1 MIWLTKSGISFDDTN
16 RMLLGQRRDFSPLQ
30 VSINLATKL
39 KENTTALTH
48 KKTTKMVKRNQSY
61 VIYKWLK
68 KNRHLFSLDIFF
80 KWEGC
85 GRWGKGSSPIEK
97 GVKFA

>member
-68 KNRHLFSLDIFF
+68 KNRHLFSLTFF
-80 KWEGC
+80 LN
-85 GRWGKGSSPIEK
+85 GKDVGDGEK
-97 GVKFA
+97 EAAQ